1 MSKYENTFAKGFV
14 TNWSEEVFA
23 IRKVKNTVRWSYVIS
38 DFNGEDI
45 FGTFSE
51 KELQKTN

>member
-1 MSKYENTFAKGFV
+1 MSKYESTFAKVFV
-14 TNWSEEVFA
+14 TSWSEEVFA
-23 IRKVKNTVRWSYVIS
+23 IRIVKNAVRWSYVIS